1 MSTSFLCSTRAGIS
15 STSSSTSIF
24 RLKHCKDLNA
34 WVRTTRHVTCLL
46 QLVFAKCFVA
56 TNCARMGPICVI
68 NPFPPTNVKRKRL
81 AMRND
86 ISNDNN
92 VIICNAYAFISLLS
106 DTHLLFCFIFCSHTI
121 MFYMVRLDIII
132 ITWVQ
137 IQHNLPKRTDT
148 DRQTRSDNFDSK
160 SWTCAFE
167 PKLEFEWTL
176 E

>member
-1 MSTSFLCSTRAGIS
+1 MQRFECLSTDHTACHMS
-15 STSSSTSIF
+15 
-24 RLKHCKDLNA
+24 
-34 WVRTTRHVTCLL
+34 
-46 QLVFAKCFVA
+46 VA
-56 TNCARMGPICVI
+56 TCVRKMFCGHKLCK
-68 NPFPPTNVKRKRL
+68 NGTNLCHQSFSTNQRQKKKI

>member
-1 MSTSFLCSTRAGIS
+1 MRRFECLSTDHTACHMS
-15 STSSSTSIF
+15 
-24 RLKHCKDLNA
+24 
-34 WVRTTRHVTCLL
+34 
-46 QLVFAKCFVA
+46 VA
-56 TNCARMGPICVI
+56 TCVRKMFCGHKLCK
-68 NPFPPTNVKRKRL
+68 NGTNLCHQSFSTNQRQKKK
-81 AMRND
+81 
-86 ISNDNN
+86 IG
-92 VIICNAYAFISLLS
+92 NAQWHIKWQQRYHLQRSCIYFAFEW
-106 DTHLLFCFIFCSHTI
+106 HPLLFCFIFCSHTI

-167 PKLEFEWTL
+167 PELEFEWTL